1 MERFTD
7 VSDIVDSARNIDG
20 YEKDLL
26 KKLFKKL
33 ESNQENL
40 YKQIEAKVEKQ
51 LCLSDSS
58 ESCWNICTA
67 LIENDNSAINQAKH
81 NGYHEIVHVESNH
94 EEMKFTELNVYKD
107 DDSDIARRGNVYAG
121 TMFLDCKYS
130 EIISLKKDYSGMV
143 YTDTG
148 SYEVKYN
155 LIPYHAFMD
164 EEKKLEQTALQYG
177 VKVPL
182 IYSPMSRRAVVV
194 KVGIDVQEITKH
206 GDFSIDF
213 QYEKNG
219 LDNKIIVNKTLVW
232 NVENLGKDILP
243 FPKDNAEKK
252 ITALFDKTFVIYSFD
267 AKENEYYYVR
277 SDNHDIRRIAGS
289 VYVGIDNKTKIEQ
302 IDYQKFTI
310 NPVNKSFLEN
320 IMSSENNK
328 SFENKY
334 DPACCAKKRV
344 RTKGDVYNVLSCFDI
359 NYEEILFKPKYE
371 AVCTYGKDYKYHYPT
386 DEVLISSSEIYIKLS
401 DNNDDKFFEDYVS
414 YVFAYLNYYYPEFRW
429 VGVK

>member
-7 VSDIVDSARNIDG
+7 VSDIVDSSRNIDG
-20 YEKDLL
+20 YEKELL
-26 KKLFKKL
+26 KNLFKKL

-40 YKQIEAKVEKQ
+40 YKQIEVKVEKQ

-67 LIENDNSAINQAKH
+67 LIDNDNSAIKQASH
-81 NGYHEIVHVESNH
+81 NGYHEIVHVDSNR
-94 EEMKFTELNVYKD
+94 EVMKFMELDGYKD
-107 DDSDIARRGNVYAG
+107 DDSDISRRGNVYAG

-155 LIPYHAFMD
+155 LIPYYAFMD

-177 VKVPL
+177 IKVPL

-194 KVGIDVQEITKH
+194 KVSIDVQEITKH

-219 LDNKIIVNKTLVW
+219 LDNKIFVNKTLLW
-232 NVENLGKDILP
+232 NVENEWGNRSLLRE
-243 FPKDNAEKK
+243 NAEKK
-252 ITALFDKTFVIYSFD
+252 ITSYFDKTFVIYSFD
-267 AKENEYYYVR
+267 DVKENVYYYVQ
-277 SDNHDIRRIAGS
+277 SDNHDIRRIEGS

-302 IDYQKFTI
+302 IDYQKFTV

-320 IMSSENNK
+320 IMS
-328 SFENKY
+328 FENKY
-334 DPACCAKKRV
+334 DSACCAKKRV